1 MLIPLKC
8 CFIYSRCLSLCS
20 INHIDYSVCIASSI
34 PRNDTTSNKSDNLI
48 KIVDLIDSKLNK
60 YIELFDQ
67 VVDTDSNSNDAVSK
81 QNNPSD
87 KEHLEAINFLQS
99 TFDWFPFYVMK
110 SYQPINCD
118 LLRIIPQICSV
129 DKIAAQEV
137 TVKMQLPIIR
147 MFISMWIMDH
157 KCSLFFIEQL
167 KKVKQSLKF

>member
-1 MLIPLKC
+1 M
-8 CFIYSRCLSLCS
+8 CS
-20 INHIDYSVCIASSI
+20 INHIDYSVSFTRSTL
-34 PRNDTTSNKSDNLI
+34 NKDTTSNKSDNLI

-60 YIELFDQ
+60 YIELFDK
-67 VVDTDSNSNDAVSK
+67 VVNTDSDTNGADSK
-81 QNNPSD
+81 ENNPSD

-118 LLRIIPQICSV
+118 LLRLIPQICSV

-137 TVKMQLPIIR
+137 TVKIQLPIIR

-157 KCSLFFIEQL
+157 ECSLFLIEQL
-167 KKVKQSLKF
+167 KKVSN